1 VTNRH
6 RLREA
11 KLTLDQAK
19 AELITHQRGDAK
31 AADFYSTLNRL
42 RGEAAQARRALQRIR
57 EKND

>member
-11 KLTLDQAK
+11 KLTLEQAK

-31 AADFYSTLNRL
+31 AADYHSTLDRL

-57 EKND
+57 EKSD